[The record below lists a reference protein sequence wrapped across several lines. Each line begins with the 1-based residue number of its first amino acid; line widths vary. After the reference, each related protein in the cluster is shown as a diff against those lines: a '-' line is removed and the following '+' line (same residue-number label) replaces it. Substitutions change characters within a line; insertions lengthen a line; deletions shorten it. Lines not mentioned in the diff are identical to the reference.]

1 MPRTAKLPKN
11 PQARQ
16 RMAKAVASL
25 MKLPPEKR
33 RELIEDEK
41 ARRQPQV

>member
-1 MPRTAKLPKN
+1 MPKTARLPKN

-16 RMAKAVASL
+16 RMAKAVDSL
-25 MKLPPEKR
+25 LKLTPKKR

-41 ARRQPQV
+41 ARRGGKA